1 MLTAMTESTSVQ
13 LRWSAQAMMPNQE
26 YPYKVMY
33 REKGKTWKSQKVSM
47 PYAKL
52 TNLKRGRTY
61 IYKVGVACGLETAYS
76 SSVFGEESYMYS
88 TEQEFTTTEQIDE
101 KSQVQCGV
109 KPEIRIKNTNPLQDN
124 LYPNTTFTAG
134 DFPVTVLNATGNNGV
149 YSGEGYV
156 KVPYL
161 QDTKIRVVF
170 NGIKLNTERQL
181 IEGKLVTT
189 YDETERNVVEVP
201 IIKTLNDAINSLKNV
216 GKQQEEIVQNQ
227 EKLEKQL
234 SENKIDKEEYDKKTK
249 ENISQWEKTLSVYN
263 DVESFTEK
271 HPLITKEEVNELK
284 ELQQQKSFAGNSVS
298 KKDLENTKKINARQ
312 TETIEKLLKKED
324 EIRKLIDDFI
334 ANCPDCQ
341 NPKLFLDALVQIA
354 QNVGRKEAEN
364 SIKKW
369 EEYFRTGVASTEAI
383 KVNICLGLEKKI
395 EIRSKNGYFEKIYE
409 QIPRRTYKSS
419 MEALGFYNTYSYA
432 DAIVINGK
440 KINYTGEIKIKPKE
454 EFNICCVELKAGNLT
469 YNAKETN
476 QIWFLNDKNIYTAKL
491 IFSSKDDIDLVWKYY
506 YIKNK
511 NETKENVI
519 KEYDKIH
526 KTNFYNLILRK
537 VKK

>member
-1 MLTAMTESTSVQ
+1 MII
-13 LRWSAQAMMPNQE
+13 LRN
-26 YPYKVMY
+26 
-33 REKGKTWKSQKVSM
+33 
-47 PYAKL
+47 
-52 TNLKRGRTY
+52 
-61 IYKVGVACGLETAYS
+61 
-76 SSVFGEESYMYS
+76 
-88 TEQEFTTTEQIDE
+88 
-101 KSQVQCGV
+101 
-109 KPEIRIKNTNPLQDN
+109 
-124 LYPNTTFTAG
+124 
-134 DFPVTVLNATGNNGV
+134 
-149 YSGEGYV
+149 
-156 KVPYL
+156 
-161 QDTKIRVVF
+161 
-170 NGIKLNTERQL
+170 
-181 IEGKLVTT
+181 
-189 YDETERNVVEVP
+189 
-201 IIKTLNDAINSLKNV
+201 
-216 GKQQEEIVQNQ
+216 
-227 EKLEKQL
+227 
-234 SENKIDKEEYDKKTK
+234 
-249 ENISQWEKTLSVYN
+249 
-263 DVESFTEK
+263 
-271 HPLITKEEVNELK
+271 
-284 ELQQQKSFAGNSVS
+284 
-298 KKDLENTKKINARQ
+298 
-312 TETIEKLLKKED
+312 

-354 QNVGRKEAEN
+354 QNVGRKEAED

-395 EIRSKNGYFEKIYE
+395 EIRSKNGYFEKMYE

-432 DAIVINGK
+432 DAIVINEK

-476 QIWFLNDKNIYTAKL
+476 LIWFLNDKNIYTAKL

-537 VKK
+537 VKE